1 MPALNEQKYL
11 GDWLKWEPDNHYS
24 RDIVTAL
31 AGTGADRVLTTGM
44 VLGRITKG
52 AATGAAVAGNTGNG
66 TITAAPTVGAAA
78 KPGVYR
84 LVCIEP
90 GTDAGKFTVEDPDGI
105 LIGVATVG
113 VQFATHLT
121 FTIADG
127 STDFVSG
134 DAFTITVAAGSGKVK
149 QIDFAATDGSD
160 AAFGLLLL
168 DTTAPDGSDKSAVA
182 IVRSAIVSDNGIAWP
197 AGATTNQK
205 TTATAQLNALG
216 ILVREGALT
225 PCQ

>member
-1 MPALNEQKYL
+1 MPVLNEQKYL

-24 RDIVTAL
+24 RDIVTVL
-31 AGTGADRVLTTGM
+31 AGSGAGRALTTGM

-66 TITAAPTVGAAA
+66 AITAAPTVGAAA

-90 GTDAGKFTVEDPDGI
+90 ATDAGKFSVEDPDGI
-105 LIGVATVG
+105 LVGVATVG
-113 VQFATHLT
+113 VQFTTHLT

-127 STDFVSG
+127 STDFASG
-134 DAFTITVAAGSGKVK
+134 DAFTITVAAGSAKVK
-149 QIDFAATDGSD
+149 QIDFAATDGGDIAS
-160 AAFGLLLL
+160 GILLL
-168 DTTAPDGSDKSAVA
+168 DATAPDGTDRSAVA
-182 IVRSAIVSDNGIAWP
+182 IVRNAIVSENGITWP

-205 TTATAQLNALG
+205 NAAIAQLKNAG
-216 ILVREGALT
+216 ILVRQGA
-225 PCQ
+225 